1 MNSTDNN
8 KKDFVKQFSS
18 WITEDGLAVD
28 IYSGIKDLYK
38 AVSNK
43 DQILAENAFN
53 KTGMAFIKQL
63 VLDRLG
69 RFADNI
75 MVEYSLV
82 ASTLD
87 PDRPNTL
94 QCCSFINSDK
104 DDITGFKQAI
114 SERYSLCI
122 EKVSTQIGYTIYQH
136 PHFLYDIPIEKDST
150 VWEKHINARSKYIL
164 TKVSESDSLTN
175 DILVPDNTKGSPYLS
190 IEGKDLSVGVFPLTR
205 SYPEMIRSAQDWTRK
220 MENKHIETKSLK
232 ELQTILHQYCYNNIS
247 HRNNTIKSSY
257 FISFPVFG
265 ALASNQ
271 LPQYKVGNGSPLQG
285 IGACFIYFEPK
296 KDANIND
303 DELHEQVSKLV
314 YYVGDV
320 IRFISVNYLF
330 NLGLQLQERARE
342 ESVKSAKAAIMSRN
356 MSHNLGSHVM
366 AYLKQ
371 QLGSVTAI
379 LNKENKVLAELLP
392 GEITINGEK
401 VKIDE
406 AVLASNDVELPFLV
420 GLGRFIGYL
429 QERQDYV
436 ATISTD
442 YIPYGAP
449 VNLKDAV
456 YDELNPD
463 LRYLRHK
470 VDPHKNSENES
481 DAKNKPANILLNY
494 IAKSEGL
501 SRENMKDDFSSQK
514 DIRFGFISYTGGNE
528 NGTTFGFTSF
538 NSSDRVLSQ
547 MRRINISLPGGLVGR
562 QAIFSIIENLI
573 RNAAKHG
580 ETSQVENL
588 DFTFDLIDGS
598 DISQGDCIAWEKRVT
613 DKNWRVLYEHALDI
627 EDVYILTITDNLPCK
642 PEVAK
647 LLHEG
652 LYESF
657 VDETTGK
664 MTTANKGIKEIR
676 ISSAWLRG
684 EANEDV
690 YLKYGE
696 TSRNALAPL
705 VAVELS
711 KNNNLR
717 YMFCIRKNKT
727 VAVVP
732 SVVLNKGT
740 DKEKSYNIDDKSLA
754 LFNELHKQDRDCWN
768 IVSVEELLN
777 QKISYSFILIP
788 NSDEVFNSMRPHT
801 SNRLLKWQYTY
812 DVIASLNSSE
822 KALIYV
828 YQLFTGLSEKS
839 EDIFIDDGTASM
851 ENELREANEGK
862 LHFNKIRFDASK
874 IDFSKPNSVYLYKTH
889 LSNAKD
895 YKKFAKTDHYG
906 SHECAEG
913 ITGDNSSD
921 RLIRREWLDE
931 KWYYTHL
938 YALKRKIAIIDER
951 IFKMVH
957 SIDER
962 LFVGYNDIVTIK
974 ELRAFIENG
983 LASENDI
990 LDKVRSNYNL
1000 LNLSEQEQE
1009 QLLWASTI
1017 NDISKIISSI
1027 PFSIIQSLIDDK
1039 MVDKTVVGNNH
1050 LTPYYNG
1057 KGVCVFTVVLSA
1069 DGEMMLVGC
1078 VDSSFNGDVFTNV
1091 FEKIATF
1098 KRGDNGKLVLMP
1110 IDKYKSLIRN
1120 RFDYIS
1126 IHQGILD
1133 KIYENLDI
1141 KRNDSAKCELTA
1153 CIHQCLMKDTTTI
1166 DDYLPRF
1173 IIHSGRAKPTVEDMP
1188 QKQPFVQYAAIENAV
1203 RDCKPMLVELLDY
1216 AKYEDN

>member
-1 MNSTDNN
+1 MAINIISSESYKYKYDLAAAFSSQDVEYTAEKSGFFHILKIIEEELKEKNLLSSIFVEFNLVGTILSPDTPNKLNSLVYIRENESGFAENIKCFSNSIINHFIKKRNYTLFFHPDVFIDQENPQVCYSVINKQLEDTDIPFKNEIIKKNHDYYQKISNADNLFIGKATFDRDYFTLLNQASQIRDKGIDVEEELLEFHKLYHFFISNKCNTAYIAIPILGAQTSNRTLVPNINN
-8 KKDFVKQFSS
+8 IQGQGVVFIFLTIPPEKGNNVEEIMKDVTRNLFLKIGDFVR
-18 WITEDGLAVD
+18 L
-28 IYSGIKDLYK
+28 
-38 AVSNK
+38 VS
-43 DQILAENAFN
+43 
-53 KTGMAFIKQL
+53 
-63 VLDRLG
+63 
-69 RFADNI
+69 
-75 MVEYSLV
+75 Y
-82 ASTLD
+82 
-87 PDRPNTL
+87 
-94 QCCSFINSDK
+94 
-104 DDITGFKQAI
+104 
-114 SERYSLCI
+114 
-122 EKVSTQIGYTIYQH
+122 
-136 PHFLYDIPIEKDST
+136 
-150 VWEKHINARSKYIL
+150 
-164 TKVSESDSLTN
+164 
-175 DILVPDNTKGSPYLS
+175 
-190 IEGKDLSVGVFPLTR
+190 
-205 SYPEMIRSAQDWTRK
+205 
-220 MENKHIETKSLK
+220 
-232 ELQTILHQYCYNNIS
+232 
-247 HRNNTIKSSY
+247 
-257 FISFPVFG
+257 
-265 ALASNQ
+265 
-271 LPQYKVGNGSPLQG
+271 
-285 IGACFIYFEPK
+285 
-296 KDANIND
+296 
-303 DELHEQVSKLV
+303 
-314 YYVGDV
+314 
-320 IRFISVNYLF
+320 NYLF
-330 NLGLQLQERARE
+330 NLGLELQRKARRE
-342 ESVKSAKAAIMSRN
+342 AIKSAKAAIMSRN

-392 GEITINGEK
+392 SEITINGEK

-406 AVLASNDVELPFLV
+406 AVFASNDVELPFLV

-514 DIRFGFISYTGGNE
+514 DIRFGFISYTNE
-528 NGTTFGFTSF
+528 DEKGRTFGFTSF
-538 NSSDRVLSQ
+538 NSSDMVLSQ
-547 MRRINISLPGGLVGR
+547 MRKINISLPGGLVGR

-598 DISQGDCIAWEKRVT
+598 DVSQGDCIAWENRVT
-613 DKNWRVLYEHALDI
+613 DKNWRELYEHALDI
-627 EDVYILTITDNLPCK
+627 EDIYILTITDNLPCK

-657 VDETTGK
+657 VDDTTGK

-696 TSRNALAPL
+696 TTRNALAPL

-768 IVSVEELLN
+768 IVSVEELLD

-788 NSDEVFNSMRPHT
+788 DSDEVFNSMRPHT
-801 SNRLLKWQYTY
+801 SNRLLKWQYTD

-822 KALIYV
+822 RALIYV

-983 LASENDI
+983 LASEKDI
-990 LDKVRSNYNL
+990 LDKIRSNYNL
-1000 LNLSEQEQE
+1000 LNLREQEQE
-1009 QLLWASTI
+1009 QLLWASTF

-1078 VDSSFNGDVFTNV
+1078 VDSSFNGNVFTNV